1 MSPRQSERQAQ
12 GGAEAQGGQEAVGA
26 VRWLD
31 RPQADDELLGRS
43 LLGFPVPPALPRGL
57 PLRINETRR
66 PTTRRLERLG
76 TAPSFEK
83 LPRPVKGALTWAFT
97 RHRRSRGSSAVPMPS

>member
-57 PLRINETRR
+57 PPPNQRDPE
-66 PTTRRLERLG
+66 
-76 TAPSFEK
+76 AHDQAS
-83 LPRPVKGALTWAFT
+83 GA
-97 RHRRSRGSSAVPMPS
+97 SRDGP